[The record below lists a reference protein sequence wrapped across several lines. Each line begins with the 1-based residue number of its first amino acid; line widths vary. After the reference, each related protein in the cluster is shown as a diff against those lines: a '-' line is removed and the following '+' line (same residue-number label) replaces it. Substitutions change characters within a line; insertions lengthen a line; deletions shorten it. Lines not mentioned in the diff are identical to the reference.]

1 MNIPSRSSNRQSH
14 RAEPAAAAAP
24 QTTAPAPAAGQQ
36 ANAAQVAAAPT
47 SASQPTVQQA
57 NAPVPSPTAPTSAK
71 QPGNPQDPTSA
82 RPTDQRPLALHATNL
97 HKTYGK
103 GEAKVEALK
112 GVSVSIPVGQFTAIL
127 GPSGSGKSTLMHAL
141 AGLDTIDSGSIQLAG
156 TELTAL
162 KDDQLTRLR
171 AEKIGFVF
179 QAFNLVPTLSAEQNI
194 LLPLQLAKQSPDQ
207 AWVDG
212 IIDLLGLRDRLSHR
226 PAQMSGGQQQRV
238 ALARALASKPA
249 LIVADEPTGN
259 LDTKTSAEVLK
270 VLRSCVDE
278 LGQTVLMVT
287 HDLHAAA
294 LADRALVLRDGQI
307 VADLAHPAETQL
319 QGLI

>member
-1 MNIPSRSSNRQSH
+1 M
-14 RAEPAAAAAP
+14 
-24 QTTAPAPAAGQQ
+24 
-36 ANAAQVAAAPT
+36 
-47 SASQPTVQQA
+47 
-57 NAPVPSPTAPTSAK
+57 
-71 QPGNPQDPTSA
+71 
-82 RPTDQRPLALHATNL
+82 HATNL